1 MPRQPK
7 LVKKINNG
15 YEYWGA
21 SVAGKTV
28 RFGRCDQVPW
38 AEAYSEFLKALT
50 GAPPVPKTPA
60 ERVEARS
67 RKVEQLCQEHCA
79 WHATANSPSTTSNRI
94 GFLDRWCSHSY
105 QGHDIGGLPATTIRK
120 EHLADFMQANFKVDG
135 WTSWNYC
142 VAIKAAFNWAFREG
156 HLKEN
161 HLARYPN
168 PPQPRADVSELTLM
182 TAKEVTWF
190 LGKGEAYGVGDVLRV
205 LHATGARPGEL
216 CSALVSD
223 FVSSAKQLRLL
234 HWKNGRKTGMSRR
247 IPLSEEATAIVV
259 RLCRRRKGDE
269 PIFTGPDGAAWT
281 PNRLQKIFR
290 KIREG
295 KWRGLTDGGQF
306 EQLTQKQALLRIKK
320 TAQRESLTLYD
331 FRHLWISDA
340 LQQGVPVAT
349 IATMAGTSIKMVEKT
364 YGHFRSDDLGAV
376 ASMIEKRR
384 QRSV

>member
-1 MPRQPK
+1 
-7 LVKKINNG
+7 
-15 YEYWGA
+15 
-21 SVAGKTV
+21 
-28 RFGRCDQVPW
+28 
-38 AEAYSEFLKALT
+38 
-50 GAPPVPKTPA
+50 
-60 ERVEARS
+60 
-67 RKVEQLCQEHCA
+67 
-79 WHATANSPSTTSNRI
+79 
-94 GFLDRWCSHSY
+94 
-105 QGHDIGGLPATTIRK
+105 
-120 EHLADFMQANFKVDG
+120 
-135 WTSWNYC
+135 
-142 VAIKAAFNWAFREG
+142 
-156 HLKEN
+156 
-161 HLARYPN
+161 
-168 PPQPRADVSELTLM
+168 M